1 MNLNHNILF
10 RLVLF
15 LVGSFFLL
23 SCSSRQDVKL
33 GDGVVEDSLRQITG
47 VTTKSLESTL
57 SKTSLGLDDLFV
69 LAVEKTERIALKNEA
84 TNQANY
90 GKNRAIAGFLP
101 TLSYVYNKFYSV
113 PGHTPDPS
121 PLDNYKTYQALQTGN
136 YAALLPSQTTSSNLP
151 PTVGA
156 GSRLLLSF
164 PLSNGL
170 TSYQDYKAYKS
181 LAEQRR
187 MEAKFEAGRMYM
199 EIALAY
205 YNVLQLEDSLTQ
217 AEESLNLH
225 LLAVKERRRLY
236 SLGRI
241 LQYELLNAETAVTN
255 AQAVLEDTRSQ
266 LEQVQLTLST
276 MVGME
281 SKVNLVNIVP
291 KFESPNSENVEDF
304 LVKRYDVISSK
315 KGIEVAKANEN
326 KAWLGFA
333 PNVAVNTFYSFPT
346 PGQTHSKDV
355 TAQLAITMPLTPL
368 TQVADLEMA
377 ESATKQAKLTASQT
391 RRAAVQEIQN
401 AIQSLK
407 NSEKLFGIYEKAY
420 QFALETLKSQESAYR
435 LGRSSLVDLI
445 GTKISTLNSK
455 MTLQKMNYQ
464 RHLNRVVLGVAVGEL
479 PLLAESK
486 TPEN

>member
-1 MNLNHNILF
+1 MNLVNSHLF
-10 RLVLF
+10 RFGLF
-15 LVGSFFLL
+15 FIGSFFVFF
-23 SCSSRQDVKL
+23 CSSRQDIKV
-33 GDGVVEDSLRQITG
+33 GDGVVEDSLKKITG
-47 VTTKSLESTL
+47 VTTKDLERTL
-57 SKTSLGLDDLFV
+57 SKNSMGLNDLFV
-69 LAVEKTERIALKNEA
+69 LAVEKTERIALKDEA
-84 TNQANY
+84 TNLAKY
-90 GKNRAIAGFLP
+90 GKNKAMAGFLP
-101 TLSYVYNKFYSV
+101 TLSYVYNKFYSI
-113 PGHTPDPS
+113 PGHTADPT
-121 PLDNYKTYQALQTGN
+121 PLDNYKTYQAIQTEN
-136 YAALLPSQTTSSNLP
+136 YASLLPSRTTSSTLP

-170 TSYQDYKAYKS
+170 LAYQDYKAYTS

-205 YNVLQLEDSLTQ
+205 YNVLQLEDSLNQ

-225 LLAVKERRRLY
+225 LEAAKEKRRLF
-236 SLGRI
+236 SLGKI
-241 LQYELLNAETAVTN
+241 LRYELLNSETAVTN
-255 AQAVLEDTRSQ
+255 AQAVLEDTKSQ

-276 MVGME
+276 MVGMDSKITLE
-281 SKVNLVNIVP
+281 SSVP
-291 KFESPNSENVEDF
+291 RIESPNIENVDDI

-315 KGIEVAKANEN
+315 KGIEVAKANET
-326 KAWLGFA
+326 KAMFGFA

-368 TQVADLEMA
+368 TQYADLEMA

-401 AIQSLK
+401 AIQNLK

-420 QFALETLKSQESAYR
+420 QFALDTLKSQESAYY
-435 LGRSSLVDLI
+435 LGRTSLADLI

-455 MTLQKMNYQ
+455 MALQKMNYQ
-464 RHLNRVVLGVAVGEL
+464 RHLNRVVLGVATGEL
-479 PLLAESK
+479 PLLTGTQSSE
-486 TPEN
+486 E